1 MNDKASRPA
10 CAHSWAKID
19 TIIDET
25 GKKTYKGDGLWC
37 WEHKI
42 VTDEKGEVHIK
53 CIPLKP
59 CDDCDDRYLA
69 DIGP

>member
-19 TIIDET
+19 TIID
-25 GKKTYKGDGLWC
+25 
-37 WEHKI
+37 
-42 VTDEKGEVHIK
+42 DEKGEVHIK